1 MNTKCSECGLVNWA
15 TEVECKRCK
24 SLLTVQDKMAE
35 QLMAFEPEV
44 QPFFNKGLT
53 LLTGRLVCTILTA
66 LVSRGSGLAESD
78 VAKMVAI
85 LFMLVGLVLMLV
97 THIWLIVRI
106 FEQSVGWGLGAL
118 FVPLV
123 GLIAI
128 IKFWDNTKR
137 SFVGQLV
144 CFGIM
149 MVAAQIAVA
158 K

>member
-1 MNTKCSECGLVNWA
+1 MNTKCFNCGLVNWA

-24 SLLTVQDKMAE
+24 SLLTVQDKMAD
-35 QLMAFEPEV
+35 QLMAFEPED

-53 LLTGRLVCTILTA
+53 LLAGLLVCTILAA
-66 LVSRGSGLAESD
+66 LVSRIFGFAESD
-78 VAKMVAI
+78 AAKMVAI
-85 LFMLVGLVLMLV
+85 LFMVVGLLLMLV
-97 THIWLIVRI
+97 THIWLVVRI

-118 FVPLV
+118 FIPLV

-149 MVAAQIAVA
+149 MVAAQIAVI